1 MFKFKS
7 NALKILYKFSFFI
20 VVICLAIMVLF
31 FVKDCFQK
39 AFIYPIKYRDEVII
53 ASDKYG
59 LESAFVFAVINVESS
74 FDAKATSPAG
84 AKGLMQ
90 ITTKTGEFI
99 ARRLN
104 IPCDLYDAKT
114 NIELGCYY
122 FRYLFDRFSCFETA
136 IVAYNAG
143 EGTVSGWLKDNRL
156 SDDGESL
163 NEIPYS
169 ESKEYL
175 EKIKKTFKKYKE
187 LYGKFLDKRKNIE

>member
-1 MFKFKS
+1 MFKFKG
-7 NALKILYKFSFFI
+7 NTLKILYKSSFFI
-20 VVICLAIMVLF
+20 VVICLAITSLF
-31 FVKDCFQK
+31 FVNDCFQK
-39 AFIYPIKYRDEVII
+39 EFIYPIKYKAEVIS
-53 ASDKYG
+53 ASQKYG

-74 FDAKATSPAG
+74 FDANATSSAG

-104 IPCDLYDAKT
+104 MPCDLYDAKT
-114 NIELGCYY
+114 NIEFGCYY

-143 EGTVSGWLKDNRL
+143 EGTVGGWLKDSKL
-156 SDDGESL
+156 SYDGESL
-163 NEIPYS
+163 NEIPYP

-187 LYGKFLDKRKNIE
+187 LYGKFLDKNKNIE